1 MGPRFIVALLFG
13 ALAIAARLPFL
24 MTGKVPFDSDEAVQG
39 LMARHVLTGE
49 LPAFFWG
56 QPFKGVPEVYAA
68 AGAFALFGSSVTA
81 LKRVTLAVF
90 AMYVALNFVLLDKIA
105 SRWVAVSASLL
116 LIIAPPAL
124 VFWSLWAGAEYMF
137 IMMMGTTLLLISER
151 AKSTERRDKGLPF
164 ATGFVIGFALWDHQ
178 LFVMYLIPL
187 GIILAIRGEWWKRGE
202 LRRPNRLVMA
212 LTAMGALYIFLGV
225 IAFITGGFSL
235 RIGSTA
241 ISATAPQ
248 KMIRIAA
255 GILTI
260 AGLTQLIGTATL
272 TSARAILHRYWPVA
286 AGLVI
291 GYAPALLYA
300 VFVEPP
306 RSPVRVIDARGLIQA
321 SPDIFGNIVPILA
334 GFKTGTTERLPV
346 PPILVLP
353 GAAALAVY
361 VWSTRHVLTKEFFPL
376 FVLFVPVFFLVS
388 GAYLDTQSHRYL
400 IPWYAGLSIAWAA
413 GSLELARRVRL
424 SAVARAKHAS
434 FGETRRSLGEGGKP
448 GTTNYVASLIV
459 AAILAVHAWQQVAWY
474 QKLQP
479 DTQTLATIDCLK
491 SRGIH
496 GGYAEYWTAYKMTF
510 LAREDIIIAPTDGVN
525 RYPKYTDYVES
536 LPANQQVRLKADT
549 SVCQSN

>member
-1 MGPRFIVALLFG
+1 MFG

-24 MTGKVPFDSDEAVQG
+24 ITGKIPFDSDEAVQG
-39 LMARHVLTGE
+39 LMARHVLMGE

-81 LKRVTLAVF
+81 LKSVTLAVF
-90 AMYVALNFVLLDKIA
+90 AMYVALNFILLDKIA
-105 SRWVAVSASLL
+105 SRWIAVSASLL
-116 LIIAPPAL
+116 LIVAPPAL
-124 VFWSLWAGAEYMF
+124 VFWSLWAGAEYML
-137 IMMMGTTLLLISER
+137 IMLLGTTLLLIAER
-151 AKSTERRDKGLPF
+151 AKSQERRHKGLQF
-164 ATGFVIGFALWDHQ
+164 ATGFIIGFGLWDHQ

-187 GIILAIRGEWWKRGE
+187 GIILAIRGEWWKRPE
-202 LRRPNRLVMA
+202 LRQPNRFVIA
-212 LTAMGALYIFLGV
+212 LIAIGALYVFLGV
-225 IAFITGGFSL
+225 IAFVTGGFTL
-235 RIGSTA
+235 HVGSSA

-248 KMIRIAA
+248 KMIRIAV

-260 AGLTQLIGTATL
+260 AGLAQLISTTTAAQ
-272 TSARAILHRYWPVA
+272 ARAALGRYWPVA
-286 AGLVI
+286 GGLVI

-346 PPILVLP
+346 PAIAALP
-353 GAAALAVY
+353 GAAALALY

-376 FVLFVPVFFLVS
+376 FVIFVPMFFLVS

-413 GSLELARRVRL
+413 GSLGLVRAVRL
-424 SAVARAKHAS
+424 STGRRDTTYYAAS
-434 FGETRRSLGEGGKP
+434 I
-448 GTTNYVASLIV
+448 IV
-459 AAILAVHAWQQVAWY
+459 GAIIAVHAWQQVAWY
-474 QKLQP
+474 RKLQR
-479 DTQTLATIDCLK
+479 DTQTLETIDCLK
-491 SRGIH
+491 RRGIR

-510 LAREDIIIAPTDGVN
+510 LAHEDVIIAPTDGID
-525 RYPKYTDYVES
+525 RYPKYTDYVKA
-536 LPANQQVRLKADT
+536 LPPGEQIKINVGSAA
-549 SVCQSN
+549 CP